1 MMSEVK
7 TFFFRTQGKK
17 SLSLVDWISYIYLL
31 LGFLI
36 IFLPVMW
43 LALNSIKSQFLLQKL
58 DTNILPLDYDR
69 IARATVYNPE
79 GKDIFFIKDMPQW
92 VLYWN
97 DLSTE
102 EQALHDPY
110 KFLEK
115 FNGNELYALRSHFGL
130 IPGLAKK
137 YIAENNL
144 PDWLLKYPS
153 MFPNSKKKYNPE
165 LILETLNIEDQRLL
179 SEFLGI
185 KPYKPNGF
193 AAQILVT
200 APDPESGINNKYAVN
215 RLQPNKETVRAR
227 PIESINSKMV
237 TLQTSTLKANTKIS
251 PSWKNYINP
260 LTGNLG
266 DGGQFNAV
274 RCLNNSIIVTIVA
287 TIITVLINSM
297 AAFALSKYRFNGQ
310 IIFYIIILATL
321 MVPASVLMV
330 GIFKMVSLTGLSGS
344 LWGVIIP
351 GAATPTGVFLLR
363 QYMLTIPDELLE
375 AARMDA
381 ASEWTI
387 YWRIVFPL
395 ALPAIAVLTI
405 LSIIWRWNDLILPM
419 IAVSTTKAAY
429 TIQLCLLDFQ
439 GEYVSQEHYKLAMT
453 VVSLIPTTLI
463 FVFLQ
468 RYITTGIAN
477 TGIK

>member
-1 MMSEVK
+1 MSQVISFLTRK
-7 TFFFRTQGKK
+7 QGHKNK
-17 SLSLVDWISYIYLL
+17 MSFVDWISYGYLL
-31 LGFLI
+31 FGFLI
-36 IFLPVMW
+36 IFLPVLW

-58 DTNILPLDYDR
+58 DINLLPLDYER
-69 IARATVYNPE
+69 VARAAVFGPK
-79 GKDIFFIKDMPQW
+79 GKEIIIIKDLPNW

-97 DLSTE
+97 ELTE
-102 EQALHDPY
+102 D
-110 KFLEK
+110 EK
-115 FNGNELYALRSHFGL
+115 AQHEIESIISEYSGNEYYVLRSHFGL
-130 IPGLAKK
+130 VAPSARQLIEK
-137 YIAENNL
+137 YNM
-144 PDWLLKYPS
+144 PKWLIRYPS
-153 MFPNSKKKYNPE
+153 MFPNAKKEYKPKIY
-165 LILETLNIEDQRLL
+165 LNNLDEEEKRLL

-185 KPYKPNGF
+185 DPYKPNTF
-193 AAQILVT
+193 TSQILVSAEDPET
-200 APDPESGINNKYAVN
+200 NIIKQYSVNRLKTTRDTVSGRLIDNPESGVV
-215 RLQPNKETVRAR
+215 RL
-227 PIESINSKMV
+227 SKDKIIAKKN
-237 TLQTSTLKANTKIS
+237 LK
-251 PSWKNYINP
+251 PSWINYTDP
-260 LTGNLG
+260 LSNNVTGMNF
-266 DGGQFNAV
+266 DAV
-274 RCLNNSIIVTIVA
+274 RCLNNSIFVTIVA

-310 IIFYIIILATL
+310 IIFFIIILATL
-321 MVPASVLMV
+321 MVPASVLIV
-330 GIFKMVSLTGLSGS
+330 GIFKMVAMTGLSGT

-381 ASEWTI
+381 ASEWSI

-405 LSIIWRWNDLILPM
+405 LSIVWRWNDLILPM

-439 GEYVSQEHYKLAMT
+439 GEYVSQEHYRLAMT
-453 VVSLIPTTLI
+453 VVSLIPTTLV

-468 RYITTGIAN
+468 RYITTGIAT

>member
-1 MMSEVK
+1 MMSAVK
-7 TFFFRTQGKK
+7 TFFFKTQGKK
-17 SLSLVDWISYIYLL
+17 SLSLVDWISYFYLL

-43 LALNSIKSQFLLQKL
+43 LAMNSIKSQFLLQKL
-58 DTNILPLDYDR
+58 DTNILPLEYDR

-79 GKDIFFIKDMPQW
+79 GKDIFFIKDMPRW

-97 DLSTE
+97 DLSAE
-102 EQALHDPY
+102 EKALHDPH

-115 FNGNELYALRSHFGL
+115 FNGNEFYALRSHFGL
-130 IPGLAKK
+130 VSGLAKK
-137 YIAENNL
+137 YITENNL

-153 MFPNSKKKYNPE
+153 MFPNSKKEHNPE

-179 SEFLGI
+179 SEFLGLN
-185 KPYKPNGF
+185 PYKSNGF
-193 AAQILVT
+193 TAQILVT
-200 APDPESGINNKYAVN
+200 APDPESGNASKFAVN
-215 RLQPNKETVRAR
+215 RLQANKETVRAR

-274 RCLNNSIIVTIVA
+274 RCLNNSIIVTIIA

-310 IIFYIIILATL
+310 IIFFIIILATL

-330 GIFKMVSLTGLSGS
+330 GIFKMISLTGLSGS

-351 GAATPTGVFLLR
+351 GAATPTGVFMLR

-429 TIQLCLLDFQ
+429 TIQLCLLDFS
-439 GEYVSQEHYKLAMT
+439 GEYVSQEHYRLAMT
-453 VVSLIPTTLI
+453 VVSLIPTTI
-463 FVFLQ
+463 VFVFLQ